1 MMTAKSIPASRSAGY
16 ARYLDGQTQAP
27 EQGDYYLGRD
37 GRPAE
42 APGVWLSDP
51 DALRRAG
58 VQRPGV
64 VEPADLR
71 ALMAGHR
78 PGQPTEYLRAAG
90 PDGTRAGGLD
100 VTLSAPKSVSVMYA
114 GGTERVRHAIAS
126 AQHIAARGTIVYM
139 RDHVPLASRWDPEL
153 GRSVDDLA
161 AELHAAGY
169 LHTTSRSVGE
179 DAPDPQIH
187 MHMVITSIERR
198 NGRTGAVR
206 SRLAFSTA
214 REVGAV
220 YRTLLAEELRKQG
233 YEIEPA
239 GEDGRY
245 FRLAGVSRETELAF
259 SKRARQVQQAE
270 QEFRAK
276 HGRRPE
282 REELRQL
289 AIRSR
294 QGKTPQTRADLDAAW
309 RRTAADLDRATTAG
323 VEPAALPATWAEA
336 VERNVIAD
344 GAVFTPERL
353 RVVALEQAAGYGL
366 TVTQAL
372 EQAQELREQGR
383 IFDLADGRMTTATL
397 RAAEQRIA
405 DAMRDMAADRSR
417 RIDDRA
423 RAHGI
428 AMVEHQ
434 LGGRLSV
441 EQREAVLTI
450 TQPGRAAAV
459 IGPAG
464 TGKSVGIGAAA
475 YAELAAGRNVY
486 GTAVAGRTAQRLGE
500 DVPALEGRVHTI
512 DGFVNAVEHGR
523 LRVDAN
529 TTVYVDEA
537 GMGDTDRL
545 HRLVDVVA
553 DRGGAI
559 VAIGDPRQLPAIGPG
574 GMFDRLTRELPTAH
588 LTEVRRTTD
597 PDTLKAWEAL
607 RNGDAREALDRF
619 AKAGRLHFLDTRDEA
634 LESAVR
640 QYDALTREHDYQE
653 IALVTDAS
661 NYENTHLNRRVQLL
675 RHDRGELSQEHV
687 QHPDG
692 YPLHGGDRV
701 IWSSP
706 MHVPNARRVENGQRG
721 EVVAIDPA
729 TGNLTI
735 QLDGRG
741 QRRVQ
746 VDAEQREALR
756 LGYAT
761 HIVREQGA
769 TVKHAV
775 VVTGGW
781 QTSQEAAY
789 VEATRARDTTTFH
802 VAREDLDGTT
812 DRERHDHLAERMST
826 SRAQDPSITTD
837 LAPTTLMTPLED
849 FSRPPG
855 APISALD
862 IVRLAGSTIDHDHD
876 RAADHGLELER

>member
-16 ARYLDGQTQAP
+16 AEYLDGQTKAP
-27 EQGDYYLGRD
+27 EQGDYYLGAD

-58 VQRPGV
+58 VEKPGV
-64 VEPADLR
+64 VQPADLR

-78 PGQPTEYLRAAG
+78 PGKPTEYLRAAG

-100 VTLSAPKSVSVMYA
+100 VTFSAPKSVSVCFA
-114 GGTERVRHAIAS
+114 GAGERERFAITS
-126 AQHIAARGTIVYM
+126 AQHIACRGAIVYM
-139 RDHVPLASRWDPEL
+139 CDNVPLASRWDPEQ
-153 GRSVDDLA
+153 GRSVDDFA
-161 AELHAAGY
+161 AHLHVAGFP
-169 LHTTSRSVGE
+169 HTTSRSVGE
-179 DAPDPQIH
+179 EAPDPQIH
-187 MHMVITSIERR
+187 LHAVITSIERR
-198 NGRTGAVR
+198 NGRIGAVR

-220 YRTLLAEELRKQG
+220 YRALLAEQLRRQG
-233 YEIEPA
+233 YAIEPA

-259 SKRARQVQQAE
+259 SKRARQIEQAE
-270 QEFRAK
+270 SDFRAK

-294 QGKTPQTRADLDAAW
+294 QGKTAQTRADLDAAW
-309 RRTAADLDRATTAG
+309 RRTAADIDPAAAAG
-323 VEPAALPATWAEA
+323 VEPAALPATWTEA
-336 VERNVIAD
+336 VERNVVAD
-344 GAVFTPERL
+344 GAVFTPEQL
-353 RVVALEQAAGYGL
+353 RIVALEQAAGYGL
-366 TVTQAL
+366 TVNQAL

-383 IFDLADGRMTTATL
+383 ILDLADGRMTTATL
-397 RAAEQRIA
+397 RAAEERIA

-417 RIDDRA
+417 QISDRA
-423 RAHGI
+423 REHGI
-428 AMVEHQ
+428 AMVEQQ
-434 LGGRLSV
+434 LGARLSA
-441 EQREAVLTI
+441 EQRDAVMTI

-459 IGPAG
+459 VGPAG

-486 GTAVAGRTAQRLGE
+486 GAAVAGRTAQRLGE

-512 DGFVNAVEHGR
+512 DGFVNAVERGR
-523 LRVDAN
+523 LRLDAN

-553 DRGGAI
+553 ERGGAI
-559 VAIGDPRQLPAIGPG
+559 VAIGDPRQLPAIGAG
-574 GMFDRLTRELPTAH
+574 GMFDRLTNELPTAH
-588 LTEVRRTTD
+588 LTEVRRTSD
-597 PDTLKAWEAL
+597 PDTLRAWDAL
-607 RNGDAREALDRF
+607 RNGDAREALDLF
-619 AKAGRLHFLDTRDEA
+619 ANADRLHFLDTRDEA

-640 QYDALTREHDYQE
+640 QYDALSREHDYQE

-661 NYENTHLNRRVQLL
+661 NYENTHLNRRVQAL
-675 RHDRGELSQEHV
+675 RNDRGELSTERV

-701 IWSSP
+701 IWSRP
-706 MHVPNARRVENGQRG
+706 MRVPNARRVENGQRG
-721 EVVAIDPA
+721 EIVAIDPA
-729 TGNLTI
+729 TGTLTI
-735 QLDGRG
+735 QLDGRQ

-746 VDAEQREALR
+746 VDAEQRAALR

-789 VEATRARDTTTFH
+789 VEATRARETTTFH

-837 LAPTTLMTPLED
+837 LAPTTHMTPLED

-855 APISALD
+855 DPISELD
-862 IVRLAGSTIDHDHD
+862 IVRLYGSTLHHD
-876 RAADHGLELER
+876 RITDHGLELER